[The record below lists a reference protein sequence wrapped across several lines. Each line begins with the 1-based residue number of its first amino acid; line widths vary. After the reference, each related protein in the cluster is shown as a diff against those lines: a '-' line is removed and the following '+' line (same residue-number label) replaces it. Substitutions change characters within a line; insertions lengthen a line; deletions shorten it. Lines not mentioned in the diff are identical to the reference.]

1 MFTAEQLNLRPGAC
15 PGPMAMPITN
25 GQTTLTGQVM
35 NFLTS
40 QLSRFLPARA
50 QSQGP
55 KVAQLI
61 ANKNLSV
68 VFQPIVGLQDGAI
81 HAYEALA
88 RINQL
93 QHAAGSA
100 EALFDAAKLQHQQKQ
115 LELACLELAIDQW
128 AKKTNGAQLS
138 LNISAATLVQL
149 EHGPQDGLL
158 LQLIDNCRLPAR
170 VLTLEVTHF
179 HKGIA
184 SAELA
189 AAVNKLRKQDVRIT
203 FDDFRCTESHMK
215 LWSKLTPG
223 VVKMDI
229 KLTQGI
235 ATDAAKQRRVRSLVT
250 LCKRYGS
257 QLAAKGIE
265 SAQDICA
272 LNDAGVDYG
281 QGHFLGSPDANPAE
295 SLNLRARQ
303 ALESGGEPID
313 VSSATLSA
321 VKVPV
326 AVRH

>member
-1 MFTAEQLNLRPGAC
+1 
-15 PGPMAMPITN
+15 
-25 GQTTLTGQVM
+25 M

-40 QLSRFLPARA
+40 QLNRLLSARS

-100 EALFDAAKLQHQQKQ
+100 DALFDAAKLQHQQKQ
-115 LELACLELAIDQW
+115 LELACLELAIEQW

-138 LNISAATLVQL
+138 LNMSAATLVQL
-149 EHGPQDGLL
+149 EHGPQDGAL

-179 HKGIA
+179 HKGI
-184 SAELA
+184 SSTELS
-189 AAVNKLRKQDVRIT
+189 AAVDKLRKQDVRIT

-215 LWSKLTPG
+215 LWSKMTPG
-223 VVKMDI
+223 VVKMNME
-229 KLTQGI
+229 LTQGI
-235 ATDAAKQRRVRSLVT
+235 ATDAAKQRRVRALVAMS
-250 LCKRYGS
+250 KRYGS
-257 QLAAKGIE
+257 RLAAKGIE
-265 SAQDICA
+265 SVEDICA
-272 LNDAGVDYG
+272 LNEAGVDFG
-281 QGHFLGSPDANPAE
+281 QGYFLGSPDANPAE
-295 SLNLRARQ
+295 GLNLRARQ
-303 ALESGGEPID
+303 ALESGWGPID
-313 VSSATLSA
+313 VSSASLSA
-321 VKVPV
+321 AKTP
-326 AVRH
+326 AGLRH